1 MIGFAIGMAIW
12 FLVIMPAI
20 MRFAI
25 NTDNPQRQEYII
37 EKIKRD
43 LEDARRQAEIRR
55 LRMQNIAISTY
66 AEMQDREQRMSY
78 ADVQSHFDCS
88 QCCQFSCSP
97 IRNAGTVEVVRDK
110 IKALPEE

>member
-20 MRFAI
+20 VHFAI
-25 NTDNPQRQEYII
+25 NTDNPQRQEHIR

-55 LRMQNIAISTY
+55 LEIQNIALSTY

-88 QCCQFSCSP
+88 QCCQFSCGP
-97 IRNAGTVEVVRDK
+97 ISDAGMAEVVRDE